1 MSGKSGKSVK
11 VRRNKKDESQE
22 NSGKM
27 GIFEKSQEILYKHA
41 LNKKV
46 YHH

>member
-1 MSGKSGKSVK
+1 MSGKSG
-11 VRRNKKDESQE
+11 ESKQD
-22 NSGKM
+22 
-27 GIFEKSQEILYKHA
+27 KSQEKIGIFQKKSQETWYKHA